1 MKSAIPTV
9 RSGDPAL
16 DRALDALK
24 QNVDAMTG
32 QTRNAQKLEAL
43 PTSATL
49 ADVIQQVNAILAR
62 LQ

>member
-1 MKSAIPTV
+1 
-9 RSGDPAL
+9 
-16 DRALDALK
+16 
-24 QNVDAMTG
+24 MTG
-32 QTRNAQKLEAL
+32 QARNAQKLEAL